1 MAKDLYH
8 EQVKRALEKDG
19 WQITHDPYEL
29 RIGGVE
35 INRPL
40 RFISYSINSFRK

>member
-35 INRPL
+35 MYIVCCRLGLN
-40 RFISYSINSFRK
+40 ID

>member
-35 INRPL
+35 MYID
-40 RFISYSINSFRK
+40 IGAEQMIAA